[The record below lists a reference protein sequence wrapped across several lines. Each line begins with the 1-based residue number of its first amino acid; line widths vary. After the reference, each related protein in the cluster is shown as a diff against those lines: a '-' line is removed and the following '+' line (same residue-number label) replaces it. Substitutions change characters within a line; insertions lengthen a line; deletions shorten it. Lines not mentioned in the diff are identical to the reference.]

1 MAAEIP
7 NLVKRN
13 KIYYFR
19 CRIPSNL
26 TNGRAREVKISL
38 KTGNLTSDLLD
49 VILKVTDY
57 SRRVIAE
64 TLQNYNKGG
73 ANDMNIVSEIR
84 SRIVQYINT
93 SLIEQDIYTCEY
105 GATCNAS
112 KAEGR
117 KMMLNVCNSVENAL
131 KDNTIPQWATAT
143 ADDLLKD
150 VAVPDNLR
158 NFAGREFLKG
168 FLYCARVQREHLDG
182 ARYTTEYSPEDFNR
196 VLGATFPSAQKIIDD
211 EKFNTL
217 GDLVKSYIAA
227 PVKRCQKLHDDIIN
241 SLNLLCEWFG
251 SETDI
256 RKLSRREMRN
266 FRDNVL
272 RKLPANRKKSPGLRD
287 KTLAEHLEDTKHDKI
302 SITTVNHHL
311 ARLSGFFSWCVDG
324 EYITTNPV
332 ANMGLESDSKVSEE
346 RETYSKEELEKI
358 ITSLQ
363 QKNLCAWAPYKLW
376 IPLIM
381 LYCGCR
387 QNEACQLFVSD
398 IVEQDGVLC
407 FSFAENEETGARVK
421 NVSSIRT
428 TPIHPV
434 LLQMGFLSYVEQ
446 RIKSA
451 GVSDTRK
458 IQLWPECKY
467 DKMNGY
473 AGAFRRF
480 FERFNRKYITPN
492 PKRTCYSLRHNF
504 IDNLKQS
511 EVSENVVSEIAGHSN
526 GKITYRRYGKALK
539 ATVKLDAM
547 KKLDFGFDIF
557 DVTGLSPKTEAE
569 ILAAAAVIQQ
579 SNSAS
584 A

>member
-1 MAAEIP
+1 
-7 NLVKRN
+7 LV
-13 KIYYFR
+13 
-19 CRIPSNL
+19 
-26 TNGRAREVKISL
+26 
-38 KTGNLTSDLLD
+38 
-49 VILKVTDY
+49 
-57 SRRVIAE
+57 
-64 TLQNYNKGG
+64 
-73 ANDMNIVSEIR
+73 
-84 SRIVQYINT
+84 
-93 SLIEQDIYTCEY
+93 
-105 GATCNAS
+105 NA
-112 KAEGR
+112 
-117 KMMLNVCNSVENAL
+117 
-131 KDNTIPQWATAT
+131 
-143 ADDLLKD
+143 
-150 VAVPDNLR
+150 
-158 NFAGREFLKG
+158 
-168 FLYCARVQREHLDG
+168 
-182 ARYTTEYSPEDFNR
+182 
-196 VLGATFPSAQKIIDD
+196 
-211 EKFNTL
+211 
-217 GDLVKSYIAA
+217 YIAA
-227 PVKRCQKLHDDIIN
+227 PTKRCQKLHDDIIN

-421 NVSSIRT
+421 NISSIRT

-451 GVSDTRK
+451 PTSDTRK

-480 FERFNRKYITPN
+480 FERFNRKYITTN

-569 ILAAAAVIQQ
+569 ILAAAVVIQQ

>member
-13 KIYYFR
+13 GIYYFR

-26 TNGRAREVKISL
+26 TNGHAREVKISL
-38 KTGNLTSDLLD
+38 KTGNLTSRLLN
-49 VILKVTDY
+49 VIVEVSDY

-73 ANDMNIVSEIR
+73 ANDMNIVTEIR
-84 SRIVQYINT
+84 NRIIQYINT
-93 SLIEQDIYTCEY
+93 SLIDQEVYDCEY

-112 KAEGR
+112 RAEGR
-117 KMMLNVCNSVENAL
+117 NMMLNVCNSVENAL
-131 KDNTIPQWATAT
+131 KNKEIPPWATAT
-143 ADDLLKD
+143 ADSILKD
-150 VAVPDNLR
+150 VNIPEQYR
-158 NFAGREFLKG
+158 NFASQEFLKG
-168 FLYCARVQREHLDG
+168 FLYYARVRLNSLDWKSFL
-182 ARYTTEYSPEDFNR
+182 TEYSLEEYNHALRFDDS
-196 VLGATFPSAQKIIDD
+196 SAQVTVENKKIDI
-211 EKFNTL
+211 L
-217 GDLVKSYIAA
+217 GDLVNAYIVA
-227 PVKRCQKLHDDIIN
+227 PTKRCQKLHDDIIN

-324 EYITTNPV
+324 EYITANPV

-346 RETYSKEELEKI
+346 RETYSKEELKKI

-421 NVSSIRT
+421 NISSIRT

-434 LLQMGFLSYVEQ
+434 LLKMGFLEYVEQ

-451 GVSDTRK
+451 ATSDTRK

-480 FERFNRKYITPN
+480 FERFNRNYITKN

-526 GKITYRRYGKALK
+526 GKITYRRYGKTLK
-539 ATVKLDAM
+539 ATVKLEAM
-547 KKLDFGFDIF
+547 KKLDFGFNIF
-557 DVTGLSPKTEAE
+557 DITGVSPKSDAE
-569 ILAAAAVIQQ
+569 IAAASAFIQQ

-584 A
+584 T

>member
-13 KIYYFR
+13 GIYYFR
-19 CRIPSNL
+19 CRIPSTL

-49 VILKVTDY
+49 VILKVTDC

-64 TLQNYNKGG
+64 SLKTHNQGG
-73 ANDMNIVSEIR
+73 ANDMNIVTEIR
-84 SRIVQYINT
+84 NRITQYINT
-93 SLIEQDIYTCEY
+93 SLIDQEVYDCEY

-131 KDNTIPQWATAT
+131 KNREIPQWATAT
-143 ADDLLKD
+143 ADSILKD
-150 VAVPDNLR
+150 VNIPEQYR
-158 NFAGREFLKG
+158 NFASQEFLKG
-168 FLYCARVQREHLDG
+168 FLYYARVRLNSLDWKSFL
-182 ARYTTEYSPEDFNR
+182 TEYSLEEYNHALRSDDS
-196 VLGATFPSAQKIIDD
+196 SAQVTVENKKIDI
-211 EKFNTL
+211 L
-217 GDLVKSYIAA
+217 GDLVNAYIAA
-227 PVKRCQKLHDDIIN
+227 PTKRCQKLHDDIIN

-324 EYITTNPV
+324 EYITANPV

-363 QKNLCAWAPYKLW
+363 QKNLCAWSPYKLW

-480 FERFNRKYITPN
+480 FERFNRKYITTN

-526 GKITYRRYGKALK
+526 GKITYHRYGKALK

-584 A
+584 T

>member
-38 KTGNLTSDLLD
+38 KTGNLTSRLFD
-49 VILKVTDY
+49 VIVKVSDY
-57 SRRVIAE
+57 SRWVIAE

-117 KMMLNVCNSVENAL
+117 NMMLSLCNSVKSAL
-131 KDNTIPQWATAT
+131 KNREIPQWARDT
-143 ADDLLKD
+143 ADDILKG
-150 VAVPDNLR
+150 VNIPEQYR
-158 NFAGREFLKG
+158 NFARQEFMKG
-168 FLYCARVQREHLDG
+168 FLYYARFQLD
-182 ARYTTEYSPEDFNR
+182 RSDWKSFLTEYSLEEYNHALRPDYS
-196 VLGATFPSAQKIIDD
+196 SAQVTVENKKIDI
-211 EKFNTL
+211 L
-217 GDLVKSYIAA
+217 GDLVKSYLDA
-227 PVKRCQKLHDDIIN
+227 PHGSDAKYNADFVN

-251 SETDI
+251 KEKDI
-256 RKLSRREMRN
+256 CQLTRREMRN

-272 RKLPANRKKSPGLRD
+272 RKLPVNRKKSPALRN
-287 KTLAEHLEDTKHDKI
+287 KSLAEHLADTVHRKI
-302 SITTVNHHL
+302 SVPSVNHHI
-311 ARLSGFFSWCVDG
+311 ARLSGFFAWCVDG
-324 EYITTNPV
+324 EYITANPV
-332 ANMGLESDSKVSEE
+332 SNMNVESTSKASDE
-346 RETYSKEELEKI
+346 RETYSKEELERI
-358 ITSLQ
+358 ITSLLQ
-363 QKNLCAWAPYKLW
+363 QNLNAWAPYKFW

-398 IVEQDGVLC
+398 IVKVDGVLC
-407 FSFAENEETGARVK
+407 FSFNENEETGARVK
-421 NVSSIRT
+421 NTSSIRT

-434 LLQMGFLSYVEQ
+434 LLQMGFLEYVKQ

-473 AGAFRRF
+473 AGVFRRF
-480 FERFNRKYITPN
+480 FERFNRNYITKN

-526 GKITYRRYGKALK
+526 GKITYRRYGKTLK
-539 ATVKLDAM
+539 ATVKLEAM
-547 KKLDFGFDIF
+547 KKLDFGFNIF
-557 DVTGLSPKTEAE
+557 DITGVSPKSDAE
-569 ILAAAAVIQQ
+569 IAAASGFIQQ

-584 A
+584 T

>member
-13 KIYYFR
+13 GIYYFR
-19 CRIPSNL
+19 CRIPSIL

-38 KTGNLTSDLLD
+38 KTGNLTSDLFE
-49 VILKVTDY
+49 VIVKVSDY

-64 TLQNYNKGG
+64 TLETRNKGG
-73 ANDMNIVSEIR
+73 ATDMNIVTEIR
-84 SRIVQYINT
+84 NRITQYIET
-93 SLIEQDIYTCEY
+93 SLIDQDIYTCEY

-112 KAEGR
+112 RAEGR

-131 KDNTIPQWATAT
+131 KNRDIPQWATTT
-143 ADDLLKD
+143 ADSILKD
-150 VAVPDNLR
+150 VNIPEQYR
-158 NFAGREFLKG
+158 NFASQEFLKG
-168 FLYCARVQREHLDG
+168 FLYYARVRLNSLDWKSFL
-182 ARYTTEYSPEDFNR
+182 TEYSLEEYNHALRSDDSSVQVTVENK
-196 VLGATFPSAQKIIDD
+196 KIDI
-211 EKFNTL
+211 L
-217 GDLVKSYIAA
+217 GDLVKAYIAA

-324 EYITTNPV
+324 EYITANPV

-346 RETYSKEELEKI
+346 RETYSKEELKKI
-358 ITSLQ
+358 ITSLL

-434 LLQMGFLSYVEQ
+434 LLQMGFLEYVEQ

-451 GVSDTRK
+451 ATSDTRK

-480 FERFNRKYITPN
+480 FERFNRRYITSN

-569 ILAAAAVIQQ
+569 ILASAAVIQQ

>member
-13 KIYYFR
+13 GIYYFR
-19 CRIPSNL
+19 CRIPSIL

-38 KTGNLTSDLLD
+38 KTGNLTSDLFE
-49 VILKVTDY
+49 VIVKVSDY

-73 ANDMNIVSEIR
+73 ANDMNIVTEIR
-84 SRIVQYINT
+84 NRITQYINT
-93 SLIEQDIYTCEY
+93 SLIDQEVYDCEY

-117 KMMLNVCNSVENAL
+117 KMMLDVCNSVENAL
-131 KDNTIPQWATAT
+131 KNREIPQWATAT
-143 ADDLLKD
+143 ADSILKD
-150 VAVPDNLR
+150 VNIPEQYR
-158 NFAGREFLKG
+158 NFASQEFLKD
-168 FLYCARVQREHLDG
+168 FLYYARVRLNSLDWKSFL
-182 ARYTTEYSPEDFNR
+182 TEYSLEEYNHALRSDDS
-196 VLGATFPSAQKIIDD
+196 SAQVTVENKKIDI
-211 EKFNTL
+211 L
-217 GDLVKSYIAA
+217 GDLVNAYIAA
-227 PVKRCQKLHDDIIN
+227 PTKRCQKLHDDIIN

-324 EYITTNPV
+324 EYITANPV

-428 TPIHPV
+428 TPIHPI

-480 FERFNRKYITPN
+480 FERFNRKYITKN

-569 ILAAAAVIQQ
+569 ILASAAVIQQ

-584 A
+584 T

>member
-13 KIYYFR
+13 GIYYFR
-19 CRIPSNL
+19 CRIPSIL

-38 KTGNLTSDLLD
+38 KTGNLTSRLLN
-49 VILKVTDY
+49 VIVEVSDY

-64 TLQNYNKGG
+64 SLETHNQGD
-73 ANDMNIVSEIR
+73 ANDMNIVTEIR
-84 SRIVQYINT
+84 NRITQYINT
-93 SLIEQDIYTCEY
+93 SLIDQEVYDCEY

-131 KDNTIPQWATAT
+131 KNREIPQWATAT
-143 ADDLLKD
+143 ADSILKD
-150 VAVPDNLR
+150 VNIPEQYR
-158 NFAGREFLKG
+158 NFASQEFLKG
-168 FLYCARVQREHLDG
+168 FLYYARVRLNSLDWKSFL
-182 ARYTTEYSPEDFNR
+182 TEYSLEEYNHALRSDDS
-196 VLGATFPSAQKIIDD
+196 SAQVTVENKKIDI
-211 EKFNTL
+211 L
-217 GDLVKSYIAA
+217 GDLVNAYIVA
-227 PVKRCQKLHDDIIN
+227 PTKRCQKLHDDIIN

-324 EYITTNPV
+324 EYITANPV

-480 FERFNRKYITPN
+480 FERFNRKYITTN

-557 DVTGLSPKTEAE
+557 NVTGLSPKTEAE
-569 ILAAAAVIQQ
+569 ILASAAVIQQ

-584 A
+584 T